1 MHGTRESINA
11 FYLPYLNGLINC
23 LEQNELLDFSLM
35 LEQLMRKE
43 LEFTVNY
50 LKDLGIPNVS
60 AILVFD
66 DEDITK

>member
-23 LEQNELLDFSLM
+23 LEQNMPLEFSLM
-35 LEQLMRKE
+35 LEQLMRTE
-43 LEFTVNY
+43 LEYTVCY

-66 DEDITK
+66 DENITK